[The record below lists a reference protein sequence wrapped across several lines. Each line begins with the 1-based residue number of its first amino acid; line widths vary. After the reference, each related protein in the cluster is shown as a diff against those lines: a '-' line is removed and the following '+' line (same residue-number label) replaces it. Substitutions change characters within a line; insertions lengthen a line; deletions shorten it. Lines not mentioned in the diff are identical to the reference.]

1 MKSKIRF
8 KGKLKS
14 YLCWPL
20 FLTIPLVLTDVGL
33 YFYDVSVGIV
43 LTAFTVLYFT
53 VEICLYYYSKP
64 QLTNEVINFATQY
77 ATVQKRLLNEFEIP
91 YALMDYSGKIL
102 WVNEQFSELT
112 GVDCKYHKSI
122 ATLFPMITR
131 EFLQKNDGTQNVQD
145 LF

>member
-33 YFYDVSVGIV
+33 YLYDVSVGIV
-43 LTAFTVLYFT
+43 LTAFTVLYLT

-77 ATVQKRLLNEFEIP
+77 ATVQNRLLNEFEIP
-91 YALMDYSGKIL
+91 YALMDYSG
-102 WVNEQFSELT
+102 
-112 GVDCKYHKSI
+112 
-122 ATLFPMITR
+122 
-131 EFLQKNDGTQNVQD
+131 
-145 LF
+145 